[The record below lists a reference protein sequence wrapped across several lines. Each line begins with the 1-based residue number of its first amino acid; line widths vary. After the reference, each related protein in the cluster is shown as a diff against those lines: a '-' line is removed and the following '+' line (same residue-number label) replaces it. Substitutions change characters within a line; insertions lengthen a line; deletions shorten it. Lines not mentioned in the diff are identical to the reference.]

1 MLEEDKRSYL
11 NKVGVFMFYVRKI
24 GKEYK
29 VSEVQSSDDSGE
41 FESYID
47 AYIYAKEMS
56 GNISLE
62 KYKEVKSDEYVYSHL
77 IDSDT
82 TELEKDLNNYSKKK
96 RGENKK

>member
-1 MLEEDKRSYL
+1 
-11 NKVGVFMFYVRKI
+11 MFYVRKI
-24 GKEYK
+24 GKEYR

-47 AYIYAKEMS
+47 AYIFAKEMS

-62 KYKEVKSDEYVYSHL
+62 KYKEIKSDEYVYSHL

-96 RGENKK
+96 RGENNK

>member
-1 MLEEDKRSYL
+1 
-11 NKVGVFMFYVRKI
+11 MFYVRKI

-29 VSEVQSSDDSGE
+29 VSEVQSNSDSGE

-47 AYIYAKEMS
+47 AYIFAKEMN

-96 RGENKK
+96 RGERR

>member
-1 MLEEDKRSYL
+1 
-11 NKVGVFMFYVRKI
+11 MFYVRKI

>member
-1 MLEEDKRSYL
+1 
-11 NKVGVFMFYVRKI
+11 MFYVRKI

-29 VSEVQSSDDSGE
+29 VSEVQSNEDSGE

-47 AYIYAKEMS
+47 AYIFAKEMN

-62 KYKEVKSDEYVYSHL
+62 KYKEVKSDEYMYSHL

-96 RGENKK
+96 RGERNSPIHAGKPAGLHDNPK

>member
-1 MLEEDKRSYL
+1 
-11 NKVGVFMFYVRKI
+11 MFYVRKI

-29 VSEVQSSDDSGE
+29 ISEVQSDNDSGE

-47 AYIYAKEMS
+47 AYVFAKEMS

-62 KYKEVKSDEYVYSHL
+62 KYKEIKSDEYVYSHL
-77 IDSDT
+77 IDSNT

>member
-1 MLEEDKRSYL
+1 
-11 NKVGVFMFYVRKI
+11 MFYVRKI

-29 VSEVQSSDDSGE
+29 ISEVQSDNDSGE

-47 AYIYAKEMS
+47 AYIFAKEMN

-62 KYKEVKSDEYVYSHL
+62 KYKEAKSDEYVYSHL

-96 RGENKK
+96 RGERK

>member
-1 MLEEDKRSYL
+1 
-11 NKVGVFMFYVRKI
+11 MFYVRKI
-24 GKEYK
+24 GKEYR
-29 VSEVQSSDDSGE
+29 VSEVQSGEDSGE

-47 AYIYAKEMS
+47 AYIFAKEMN

-82 TELEKDLNNYSKKK
+82 TKLEKDLNNYSKKK
-96 RGENKK
+96 RGERK

>member
-1 MLEEDKRSYL
+1 
-11 NKVGVFMFYVRKI
+11 MFYVRKI

-29 VSEVQSSDDSGE
+29 VSEVKSNEDSGE

-47 AYIYAKEMS
+47 AYIFAKEMN

-62 KYKEVKSDEYVYSHL
+62 KYKKVKSDEYMYSHL

-96 RGENKK
+96 RGERK

>member
-1 MLEEDKRSYL
+1 
-11 NKVGVFMFYVRKI
+11 MFYVRKI

-47 AYIYAKEMS
+47 AYIFAKEMS
-56 GNISLE
+56 GNIGLE
-62 KYKEVKSDEYVYSHL
+62 KYKEIKSDEYVYSHL

>member
-1 MLEEDKRSYL
+1 
-11 NKVGVFMFYVRKI
+11 MFYVRKI

-47 AYIYAKEMS
+47 AYIFAKEMS

-62 KYKEVKSDEYVYSHL
+62 KYKEIKSDEYVYSHL
-77 IDSDT
+77 MDSDT

-96 RGENKK
+96 RGEK

>member
-1 MLEEDKRSYL
+1 
-11 NKVGVFMFYVRKI
+11 MFYVRKI

-47 AYIYAKEMS
+47 AYIFAKEMS

-77 IDSDT
+77 MDSDT

-96 RGENKK
+96 RGEK

>member
-1 MLEEDKRSYL
+1 
-11 NKVGVFMFYVRKI
+11 MFYVRKI

-29 VSEVQSSDDSGE
+29 VSEVQSGEDSSE

-47 AYIYAKEMS
+47 AYIFAKEMN

-96 RGENKK
+96 RGEGKK

>member
-1 MLEEDKRSYL
+1 
-11 NKVGVFMFYVRKI
+11 MFYVRKI

-29 VSEVQSSDDSGE
+29 VSEVQSSEDSGE

-47 AYIYAKEMS
+47 AYIFAKEMN

-82 TELEKDLNNYSKKK
+82 TELEKDLNSYSKKK
-96 RGENKK
+96 RGERK

>member
-1 MLEEDKRSYL
+1 
-11 NKVGVFMFYVRKI
+11 MFYVRKI
-24 GKEYK
+24 GKEYR

-47 AYIYAKEMS
+47 AYIFAKEMS

-62 KYKEVKSDEYVYSHL
+62 KYKEIKSDEYVYSHL

-96 RGENKK
+96 RGENVK

>member
-1 MLEEDKRSYL
+1 
-11 NKVGVFMFYVRKI
+11 MFYVRKI

-29 VSEVQSSDDSGE
+29 VSEVQSNEDSGE

-47 AYIYAKEMS
+47 AYIFAKEMS

-62 KYKEVKSDEYVYSHL
+62 KYKEIKSDEYVYSHL

>member
-1 MLEEDKRSYL
+1 
-11 NKVGVFMFYVRKI
+11 MFYVRKI

-29 VSEVQSSDDSGE
+29 VSEVQSGEDSSE

-47 AYIYAKEMS
+47 AYIFAKEMN

-62 KYKEVKSDEYVYSHL
+62 KYKEIKSDEYVYSHL

-96 RGENKK
+96 RGEGKK

>member
-1 MLEEDKRSYL
+1 
-11 NKVGVFMFYVRKI
+11 MFYVRKI

-29 VSEVQSSDDSGE
+29 VSEVQSGEDSGE

-47 AYIYAKEMS
+47 AYIFAKEMN

-62 KYKEVKSDEYVYSHL
+62 KYKEIKSDEYVYSHL

-96 RGENKK
+96 RGEHRK

>member
-1 MLEEDKRSYL
+1 
-11 NKVGVFMFYVRKI
+11 MFYVRKI

-47 AYIYAKEMS
+47 AYIFAKEMS

-62 KYKEVKSDEYVYSHL
+62 KYKEIKSDEYVYSHL
-77 IDSDT
+77 MDSDT

-96 RGENKK
+96 RGENNK

>member
-1 MLEEDKRSYL
+1 
-11 NKVGVFMFYVRKI
+11 MFYVRKI

-29 VSEVQSSDDSGE
+29 VSEVQSNADSGE

-47 AYIYAKEMS
+47 AYIFAKEMN

-96 RGENKK
+96 RGERK

>member
-1 MLEEDKRSYL
+1 
-11 NKVGVFMFYVRKI
+11 MFYVRKI
-24 GKEYK
+24 GREYG
-29 VSEVQSSDDSGE
+29 VSEVQSSEDSGE

-47 AYIYAKEMS
+47 AYIFAKEMN

-62 KYKEVKSDEYVYSHL
+62 KYKEIKSDEYVYSHL
-77 IDSDT
+77 KDSDT

>member
-1 MLEEDKRSYL
+1 
-11 NKVGVFMFYVRKI
+11 MFYVRKI
-24 GKEYK
+24 GKEYR
-29 VSEVQSSDDSGE
+29 VSEVQSGEDSGE

-96 RGENKK
+96 RGEHRK

>member
-1 MLEEDKRSYL
+1 
-11 NKVGVFMFYVRKI
+11 MFYVRKI

-29 VSEVQSSDDSGE
+29 VSEVKSNEDSGE

-47 AYIYAKEMS
+47 AYIFAKEMN

-62 KYKEVKSDEYVYSHL
+62 KYKKVKSDEYVYSHL

>member
-1 MLEEDKRSYL
+1 
-11 NKVGVFMFYVRKI
+11 MFYVRKI

-29 VSEVQSSDDSGE
+29 ISEVQSDTDSGE

-47 AYIYAKEMS
+47 AYIFAKEMN

-62 KYKEVKSDEYVYSHL
+62 KYKAVKSDEYMYSHL

-96 RGENKK
+96 RGERK

>member
-1 MLEEDKRSYL
+1 
-11 NKVGVFMFYVRKI
+11 MFYVRKI

-29 VSEVQSSDDSGE
+29 VSEVKSKEDSGE

-47 AYIYAKEMS
+47 AYIFAKEMN

-62 KYKEVKSDEYVYSHL
+62 KYKKVKSDEYMYSHL

>member
-1 MLEEDKRSYL
+1 
-11 NKVGVFMFYVRKI
+11 MFYVRKI

-29 VSEVQSSDDSGE
+29 VSEVKSNEDSGE

-47 AYIYAKEMS
+47 AYIFAKEMS

-62 KYKEVKSDEYVYSHL
+62 KYKEVKSDEYMYSHL

-96 RGENKK
+96 RGEHRK

>member
-1 MLEEDKRSYL
+1 
-11 NKVGVFMFYVRKI
+11 MFYVRKI
-24 GKEYK
+24 GKEYR

-47 AYIYAKEMS
+47 AYIFAKEMS

-62 KYKEVKSDEYVYSHL
+62 KYKEIKSDKYVYSHL

-96 RGENKK
+96 RGENVK

>member
-1 MLEEDKRSYL
+1 
-11 NKVGVFMFYVRKI
+11 MFYVRKI

-29 VSEVQSSDDSGE
+29 VSEVPSNEDSKE

-47 AYIYAKEMS
+47 AYIFAKEMN

-62 KYKEVKSDEYVYSHL
+62 KYKKVKSDEYVYSHL

-96 RGENKK
+96 RGEGKK

>member
-1 MLEEDKRSYL
+1 
-11 NKVGVFMFYVRKI
+11 MFYVRKI

-29 VSEVQSSDDSGE
+29 VSEVKSNEDSGE

-47 AYIYAKEMS
+47 AYIFAKEMN

-62 KYKEVKSDEYVYSHL
+62 KYKKVKSDEYMYSHL

-96 RGENKK
+96 RGENRK

>member
-1 MLEEDKRSYL
+1 M
-11 NKVGVFMFYVRKI
+11 I
-24 GKEYK
+24 WT
-29 VSEVQSSDDSGE
+29 
-41 FESYID
+41 I
-47 AYIYAKEMS
+47 
-56 GNISLE
+56 E

>member
-1 MLEEDKRSYL
+1 
-11 NKVGVFMFYVRKI
+11 MFYVRKI

-29 VSEVQSSDDSGE
+29 VSEVQSNEDSGE

-47 AYIYAKEMS
+47 AYIFAKEMN

-62 KYKEVKSDEYVYSHL
+62 KYKKVKSDEYVYSHL

-96 RGENKK
+96 RGERR

>member
-1 MLEEDKRSYL
+1 
-11 NKVGVFMFYVRKI
+11 MFYVRKI

-29 VSEVQSSDDSGE
+29 VSEVKSNEDSGE

-47 AYIYAKEMS
+47 AYIFAKEMS

-62 KYKEVKSDEYVYSHL
+62 KYKEIKSDEYVYSHL

-96 RGENKK
+96 RGENVK

>member
-1 MLEEDKRSYL
+1 
-11 NKVGVFMFYVRKI
+11 MFYVRKI

-29 VSEVQSSDDSGE
+29 VSEVQSSEDSGE

-62 KYKEVKSDEYVYSHL
+62 KYKEVKSDEYMYSHL

>member
-1 MLEEDKRSYL
+1 
-11 NKVGVFMFYVRKI
+11 MFYVRKI

-29 VSEVQSSDDSGE
+29 ISEVQSDTDSGE

-47 AYIYAKEMS
+47 AYVFAKEMS

>member
-1 MLEEDKRSYL
+1 
-11 NKVGVFMFYVRKI
+11 MFYVRKI

-29 VSEVQSSDDSGE
+29 VSEVQSSEDSGE

-47 AYIYAKEMS
+47 AYIFAKEMG

-62 KYKEVKSDEYVYSHL
+62 KYKEIKSDEYVYSHL

>member
-1 MLEEDKRSYL
+1 
-11 NKVGVFMFYVRKI
+11 MFYVRKI

-29 VSEVQSSDDSGE
+29 VSEVQSSEDSGE

-47 AYIYAKEMS
+47 AYIFAKEMS

-96 RGENKK
+96 RGENRK

>member
-1 MLEEDKRSYL
+1 
-11 NKVGVFMFYVRKI
+11 MFYVRKI
-24 GKEYK
+24 GKEYN

-96 RGENKK
+96 RGEK

>member
-1 MLEEDKRSYL
+1 
-11 NKVGVFMFYVRKI
+11 MFYVRKI

-29 VSEVQSSDDSGE
+29 VSEVQSNEDSGE

-47 AYIYAKEMS
+47 AYIFAKEMN

-96 RGENKK
+96 RGERK

>member
-1 MLEEDKRSYL
+1 
-11 NKVGVFMFYVRKI
+11 MFYVRKI

-47 AYIYAKEMS
+47 AYIFAKEMS

-62 KYKEVKSDEYVYSHL
+62 KYKEIKSDEYVYSHL
-77 IDSDT
+77 MDSDT

-96 RGENKK
+96 RGENVK

>member
-1 MLEEDKRSYL
+1 
-11 NKVGVFMFYVRKI
+11 MFYVRKI

-29 VSEVQSSDDSGE
+29 VSEVQSNEDSGE

-47 AYIYAKEMS
+47 AYIFAKEMN

-96 RGENKK
+96 RSERK